1 MPAAADRLF
10 FARRPPASCPPL
22 QNRLFSARRPP
33 APCPPLQNRLFS
45 ARASACAVMSF
56 SAADRDI
63 VCGRVQRVLRKVSSF
78 CPLWSV
84 G

>member
-10 FARRPPASCPPL
+10 FARRPPASCRHRKEAVL
-22 QNRLFSARRPP
+22 CLASACSLPGT
-33 APCPPLQNRLFS
+33 AEQAVLCP
-45 ARASACAVMSF
+45 ASACAVMSF

-63 VCGRVQRVLRKVSSF
+63 VCGWVQRVLRKVSSF

>member
-10 FARRPPASCPPL
+10 F
-22 QNRLFSARRPP
+22 ARRPP

>member
-10 FARRPPASCPPL
+10 FARRPPASCRHRKEAVL
-22 QNRLFSARRPP
+22 CL
-33 APCPPLQNRLFS
+33 
-45 ARASACAVMSF
+45 ASACAVMSF

>member
-10 FARRPPASCPPL
+10 F
-22 QNRLFSARRPP
+22 
-33 APCPPLQNRLFS
+33 

-56 SAADRDI
+56 SAANRDI

>member
-1 MPAAADRLF
+1 MPAAAD
-10 FARRPPASCPPL
+10 
-22 QNRLFSARRPP
+22 
-33 APCPPLQNRLFS
+33 RLFS